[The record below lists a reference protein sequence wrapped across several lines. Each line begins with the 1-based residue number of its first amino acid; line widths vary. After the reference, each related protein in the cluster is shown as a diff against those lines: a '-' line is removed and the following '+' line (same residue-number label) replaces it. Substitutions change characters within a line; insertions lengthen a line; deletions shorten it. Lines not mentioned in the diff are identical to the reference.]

1 MVSEE
6 TREIH
11 KLEMKILDVEQTVL
25 IKISAME
32 VILNG
37 LSVTIQQ
44 LVRKETF
51 QPVAYIAY
59 GLAAGILTSALG
71 AIMGMVFIR

>member
-1 MVSEE
+1 MDEE

-25 IKISAME
+25 LKVSALE
-32 VILNG
+32 IAVTSLN
-37 LSVTIQQ
+37 STVQQ

-59 GLAAGILTSALG
+59 GLAAGVMTSALG
-71 AIMGMVFIR
+71 ALMGMVFIK